1 MATLTIRKVPDRVR
15 NGLRVRA
22 AKNGRSLEA
31 EAREILAVAST
42 STREA
47 KLVDPDKAF
56 AKLRASLRKA
66 NKGKMPTG
74 VVDEFLRE
82 RRREWGEDE

>member
-1 MATLTIRKVPDRVR
+1 MATLTIRKVPDNVR
-15 NGLRVRA
+15 DGLRVRA

-31 EAREILAVAST
+31 EARDILAAASL
-42 STREA
+42 S
-47 KLVDPDKAF
+47 KGLVKPIDPDKAF